1 MAEIQKWT
9 VGAGAL
15 GKGGLCGAIG
25 NFDGVHKGH
34 QALIAHARRAAK
46 STGLPLA
53 VICFSP
59 HPRQYFQPDH
69 APFLLMDS
77 HTKARLLATQD
88 VDIVIEIAFDAAV
101 QTMPPETFVR
111 DVLHTA
117 LDVRHL
123 FAGGDFAFG
132 KGRAGTVEFLQESG
146 QALGITVESVS
157 LVSSAKRVSSAL
169 PPFVRPCKSL
179 IWHWQNPC

>member
-53 VICFSP
+53 VICFFAAPPPIFSA
-59 HPRQYFQPDH
+59 RSRAIFADGQPYQSKIAGH
-69 APFLLMDS
+69 ARCRYRYRN
-77 HTKARLLATQD
+77 RL
-88 VDIVIEIAFDAAV
+88 
-101 QTMPPETFVR
+101 
-111 DVLHTA
+111 
-117 LDVRHL
+117 
-123 FAGGDFAFG
+123 
-132 KGRAGTVEFLQESG
+132 
-146 QALGITVESVS
+146 
-157 LVSSAKRVSSAL
+157 
-169 PPFVRPCKSL
+169 
-179 IWHWQNPC
+179 